1 MVVELIYRETLCVL
15 QEPKAKPYIKNALNI
30 INFMAKNNLDDINS
44 CGRYFMGLCFGEQI
58 YLPEMYGYN
67 NHCSALSRC
76 RGRLPNDGNVLCY
89 LSRNR
94 NNIEIVSVDKE
105 KDIYFSLELFTSAI
119 SAIRCGVTF
128 DTEKFE

>member
-1 MVVELIYRETLCVL
+1 MVVELIYRETLDVL

-30 INFMAKNNLDDINS
+30 INFMVTNNLDDINS
-44 CGRYFMGLCFGEQI
+44 CGRYFMVLGFGERI

-67 NHCSALSRC
+67 NYCGTLSC
-76 RGRLPNDGNVLCY
+76 CKGRLPNDGNVLCY
-89 LSRNR
+89 LSRNG

-105 KDIYFSLELFTSAI
+105 RNIYFALELFTSAI